1 MSAKVPSAGVGSP
14 WRLAPIREQPRA
26 VILDPNCR
34 APLRKIYNLV
44 TKNQIPPPWIICQD
58 DVKKPPE
65 RYGQQYVQLSAQD
78 NGKFKWDD
86 ILSTLFTKNVRT
98 ILIEGG
104 GVVINDVLAERIANV
119 VIISISPVSFG
130 VGVGVEVDGV
140 GVDPIGRKPEWLV
153 DVQRITLGKDI
164 VVAGRMK
171 RGETAE

>member
-14 WRLAPIREQPRA
+14 WRLAPIQEQPRA

-34 APLRKIYNLV
+34 VPLRKIYNPV
-44 TKNQIPPPWIICQD
+44 RKNEIPPPWIICRD
-58 DVKKPPE
+58 DIKKPRE
-65 RYGQQYVQLSAQD
+65 HYRQKYVPLEAHN

-86 ILSTLFTKNVRT
+86 IMSTLFAKNPRT

-104 GVVINDVLAERIANV
+104 GVVINDVLVERIANV

-130 VGVGVEVDGV
+130 VGVGVGVDGV
-140 GVDPIGRKPEWLV
+140 GVDSIGQEPEWLV

-171 RGETAE
+171 RGERAE

>member
-14 WRLAPIREQPRA
+14 WRLAPIQEQPRA

-44 TKNQIPPPWIICQD
+44 RKNEIPPPWIICRD
-58 DVKKPPE
+58 DIKKPRE
-65 RYGQQYVQLSAQD
+65 HYRQKYVPLEAHN

-86 ILSTLFTKNVRT
+86 IMSTLFAKNPRT

-104 GVVINDVLAERIANV
+104 GVVINDVLVERIANV

-130 VGVGVEVDGV
+130 VGVGVGVDGV
-140 GVDPIGRKPEWLV
+140 GVDSIGQEPEWLV

-171 RGETAE
+171 RGERAE